1 MAYPTGWEQR
11 GYFAA
16 QLGPEP
22 VAVDW
27 TAPMREAGIVP
38 PRPLQ
43 LGDILGGAFRAVRF
57 APVTMFGLTLVV
69 LLVAQLLGMG
79 AGYVLGQQFGGLV
92 PFEEDDLGTAA
103 LFSWTTITGAL
114 ANGLTAVVV
123 GMGLLYAV
131 FHAVSARRVSPAE
144 ALRQMGSRMGAA
156 LGFSALTGLAVA
168 AVAGLS
174 LAIVV
179 PAFADDDGTGALA
192 VLGLIVLIGIP
203 GVWISTRLLLAPCA
217 ITVERLGPVRAI
229 VRSWRLSRGMFWRIF
244 GIYLL
249 ASVIIS
255 MAAST
260 VSTVFS
266 LAAMLL
272 AIQDVNLA
280 MLVMSVVS
288 SLVST
293 ILSLPL
299 TTAVTGLLYV
309 DARIRQEGYD
319 LQLSEAL
326 YG

>member
-1 MAYPTGWEQR
+1 MTHPNGWEQP

-16 QLGPEP
+16 QLGAEP
-22 VAVDW
+22 VTTDW
-27 TAPMREAGIVP
+27 TAPVAEAGIVP

-43 LGDILGGAFRAVRF
+43 VGDILGGAFRAVRF

-79 AGYVLGQQFGGLV
+79 LGYVLGQQFGDLV
-92 PFEEDDLGTAA
+92 PFGEDDLGTAA
-103 LFSWTTITGAL
+103 IFSWSTVIGVLT
-114 ANGLTAVVV
+114 NGLTSVVV
-123 GMGLLYAV
+123 GMGLIHTV
-131 FHAVSARRVSPAE
+131 FHAVSARRITPAE
-144 ALRQMGSRMGAA
+144 ALRQMGSRMAAA
-156 LGFSALTGLAVA
+156 LGFSALTGLAVVTVA
-168 AVAGLS
+168 ALS
-174 LAIVV
+174 LAVVV
-179 PAFADDDGTGALA
+179 PVFAADTGLGVLA
-192 VLGLIVLIGIP
+192 VLGLMVLLGVP
-203 GVWISTRLLLAPCA
+203 GVWVGVRLMLAPCA

-229 VRSWRLSRGMFWRIF
+229 VRSWQLSRGLFWRIL

-260 VSTVFS
+260 VSSVFS
-266 LAAMLL
+266 FAATLL
-272 AIQDVNLA
+272 AIEDVNLA
-280 MLVMSVVS
+280 MLALTLVS

-299 TTAVTGLLYV
+299 TTAVLALLYV

-326 YG
+326 YR